1 MRTVAGCAVLLLGC
15 NQLACN
21 QDPGAD
27 NGKGLFE
34 PAPCGPCAPPT
45 SYPGPPYG
53 WTVGSTLADATFQ
66 GFADAHVSTT
76 LEALKLSDFH
86 NPHADD
92 PTYQPASA
100 AYDDRLFPP
109 GSPYGAGTKKP
120 TALLIDIGSVW
131 CGPCNGEAKSLLNG
145 LYAKYKPCG
154 GEFFYQLAEGAMQGA
169 PLDEP
174 QLKVWASSYKVAY
187 PITMDNSRELGP
199 FYAAGFPAGVIV
211 DTRTMKIVYAITG
224 VPDDT
229 FWQTFESHLDAK
241 CLAGQ

>member
-1 MRTVAGCAVLLLGC
+1 MRAAVLCTVLLIG
-15 NQLACN
+15 CN

-45 SYPGPPYG
+45 TYPGPPYG
-53 WTVGSTLADATFQ
+53 STVGTTLEDASFQ
-66 GFADAHVSTT
+66 GFANSQ
-76 LEALKLSDFH
+76 LEIASLQLLKISDFH
-86 NPHADD
+86 NPHAND
-92 PTYQPASA
+92 PTYQPAGS

-120 TALLIDIGSVW
+120 TALLIDFGAGW
-131 CGPCNGEAKSLLNG
+131 CGPCNAEAKSLLNG

-154 GEFFYQLAEGAMQGA
+154 GEFLYQLAEGSMQGA
-169 PLDEP
+169 PVDDSLIHA
-174 QLKVWASSYKVAY
+174 WASSYKVGY
-187 PITMDNSRELGP
+187 PITLDNSQTLRS

-211 DTRTMKIVYAITG
+211 DLRTMKIVYAITG
-224 VPDDT
+224 VPDDA
-229 FWQTFESHLDAK
+229 FWQTFESLLDAK